1 MAKFD
6 PYNSWAINGEE
17 FESLLSILDFPM
29 ESVEGDGL
37 VGDWDVTNSHYLGPI
52 PSADLTGPPVVAQCK
67 TQTGPLIAQCKTEA
81 VPPVFLRTQVG
92 LDDPTPE
99 TKQLPYQFEETSG
112 PFIRRQYKSTE
123 VQEQSVFQSQ
133 SPVSVLEN
141 SLLIKSQINKRTRS
155 KRARPSVNPW
165 LLLSPVSSTLR
176 ARKNRETRKKP
187 SQVERAKK
195 TIADFSDYAAPQ
207 RPTVAKKC
215 AHCEVTKT
223 PQWRE
228 GPMGPKTL
236 CNACGVRYRSGRLYP
251 EYRPAAS
258 PTFVPSVHSNS
269 HKKVVEMR
277 TKGKPQ
283 KVIDIEDSSMFGN
296 FEFIPVSGYL

>member
-1 MAKFD
+1 MCQVFVFVNFRIFVRVST
-6 PYNSWAINGEE
+6 Y
-17 FESLLSILDFPM
+17 LLSI
-29 ESVEGDGL
+29 GYY
-37 VGDWDVTNSHYLGPI
+37 HYALI
-52 PSADLTGPPVVAQCK
+52 YLHCVFYLCLHIYYFLQCLK
-67 TQTGPLIAQCKTEA
+67 NEA
-81 VPPVFLRTQVG
+81 
-92 LDDPTPE
+92 TPE
-99 TKQLPYQFEETSG
+99 LPYRFQETSDSC
-112 PFIRRQYKSTE
+112 IRRHYRPTKL
-123 VQEQSVFQSQ
+123 QEQNGFQSQ

-141 SLLIKSQINKRTRS
+141 GAGKSLLISSHINKRTRS

-165 LLLSPVSSTLR
+165 LLLLPVFSAT
-176 ARKNRETRKKP
+176 KNRETRKKF

-195 TIADFSDYAAPQ
+195 TFPYFAEPRNAAPQ
-207 RPTVAKKC
+207 RPAVAKKC

-236 CNACGVRYRSGRLYP
+236 CNACGVRFRSGRLYP

-277 TKGKPQ
+277 TKAKQ
-283 KVIDIEDSSMFGN
+283 HKVIDVEDSSIFGDL
-296 FEFIPVSGYL
+296 EFVPVSGYL